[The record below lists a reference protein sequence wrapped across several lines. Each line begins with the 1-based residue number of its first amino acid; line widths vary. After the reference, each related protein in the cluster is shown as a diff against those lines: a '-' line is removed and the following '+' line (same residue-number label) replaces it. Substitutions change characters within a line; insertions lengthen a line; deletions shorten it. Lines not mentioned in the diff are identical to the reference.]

1 MNKIYLSYLLL
12 FTNLLFSQNTWKSKY
27 LFQDNFSNN
36 DLVFVTTEKGFVSG
50 FGNDGK
56 ASIYYTSD
64 GGVNWSEI
72 FKTNNVSFQL
82 SGLYFIDENIGWA
95 VQGQKIYKTINNGSS
110 WSNISLNNSQNG
122 TLRKIFFKDQNNGIL
137 TTTLG
142 ILTTNDGGNNWTLNQ
157 MFDIN
162 NNILILSDFSIDK
175 STGNGFAI
183 VNDKYI
189 YETTNY
195 GVNWIQKFTMQ
206 PTNSSQTHKLNRID
220 YRGLAVGEYYYGSLG
235 YDGTS
240 FLKTNN
246 VWTKLTNNFIRFAT
260 ASSFSD
266 NLFFGYSENKIYDV
280 VTKNISYNLPN
291 NDYISKFFFINN
303 MGYAI
308 GNKSLYKYDSSV
320 LSNNSFNYDKDI
332 NAINIENKSILFKTS
347 ILDPISYSVYDI
359 SGKLIL
365 KEENIILEN
374 KILIFKNTG
383 IYIVKIFHNRE
394 IITKKLLIN

>member
-1 MNKIYLSYLLL
+1 MKKIYLSSFIL
-12 FTNLLFSQNTWKSKY
+12 FTSLLFSQNTWKSKY

-36 DLVFVTTEKGFVSG
+36 DIVFVTTLKGFVSG
-50 FGNDGK
+50 FSNDGK

-64 GGVNWSEI
+64 GGTNWSEI

-95 VQGQKIYKTINNGSS
+95 VQGQNIYKTINNGNS
-110 WSNISLNNSQNG
+110 WTNISLNFSQNG
-122 TLRKIFFKDQNNGIL
+122 TLRKVFFKDQNNGIL
-137 TTTLG
+137 TTSLG

-195 GVNWIQKFTMQ
+195 GVNWTQKFTMQ
-206 PTNSSQTHKLNRID
+206 PTSTSQAHKLNRID
-220 YRGLAVGEYYYGSLG
+220 YRGLAVGEYYYGTLG

-240 FLKTNN
+240 FLKSNN
-246 VWTKLTNNFIRFAT
+246 VWSKLTNNFIRFAA

-266 NLFFGYSENKIYDV
+266 NLFFGYSENKIYDI
-280 VTKNISYNLPN
+280 VTKNISYNIPN
-291 NDYISKFFFINN
+291 NGYISKFFFIDNV
-303 MGYAI
+303 GYAI

-320 LSNNSFNYDKDI
+320 LSNKSFNYDKNL
-332 NAINIENKSILFKTS
+332 NAINIENKSILFKTTL
-347 ILDPISYSVYDI
+347 LDPICYSVYDI
-359 SGKLIL
+359 TGKLL
-365 KEENIILEN
+365 FKEENIILEN
-374 KILIFKNTG
+374 KIINFKNTG
-383 IYIVKIFHNRE
+383 IYILKIIHNEE
-394 IITKKLLIN
+394 IITKKVIIN